1 MRRPA
6 KLNILITGA
15 SSGMGEACAR
25 ALAPLGHSLVLGA
38 RSADK
43 LKKLQKELSK
53 KASGKIVAKTV
64 DVQSTASVKAFTA
77 FGLKSLGSLNVVL
90 ACAGLARGLEPIET
104 ITDDELEEMV
114 RTNVEGLVKT
124 LRATLPHLKKSGWG
138 YVMAIGSTAGH
149 AVYEGGGTYCAT
161 KHGVNALMQTLRLEL
176 CGHNI
181 RVTSLDPGMV
191 ETNFSVVRFKDKS
204 RAQKVY
210 QGMTPLTGQDIA
222 TCVQWL
228 LTLPEHVNIDEM
240 IIKPLD
246 QASHTGAKVHR
257 RK

>member
-104 ITDDELEEMV
+104 IKDDELEEMV

-138 YVMAIGSTAGH
+138 YIMAIGSTAGH
-149 AVYEGGGTYCAT
+149 AFYEGGNLLCHQARRQGADANPSSRTLWSQYSRHESRSG
-161 KHGVNALMQTLRLEL
+161 HGGNQFFR
-176 CGHNI
+176 
-181 RVTSLDPGMV
+181 
-191 ETNFSVVRFKDKS
+191 
-204 RAQKVY
+204 
-210 QGMTPLTGQDIA
+210 
-222 TCVQWL
+222 
-228 LTLPEHVNIDEM
+228 
-240 IIKPLD
+240 
-246 QASHTGAKVHR
+246 GAIQR
-257 RK
+257 